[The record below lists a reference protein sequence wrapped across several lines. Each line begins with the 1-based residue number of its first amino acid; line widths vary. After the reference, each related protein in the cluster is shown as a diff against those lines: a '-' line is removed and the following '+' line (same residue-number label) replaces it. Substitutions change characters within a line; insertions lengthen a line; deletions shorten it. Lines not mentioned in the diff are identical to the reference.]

1 MKPLFELGRCVLTR
15 GAVELIDD
23 AGMHPDDLLARHAGL
38 DPGTLPAE
46 DIATNTRALKTGG
59 RIFSA
64 YRIGGDDVWV
74 ITEADRASTTIL
86 LPEEY

>member
-1 MKPLFELGRCVLTR
+1 MKPLFPLGQCVITR
-15 GAVELIDD
+15 GAVEVIDD

-38 DPGTLPAE
+38 DPGVLPAE
-46 DIATNTRALKTGG
+46 DVATNRRALKHGG

-64 YRIGGDDVWV
+64 YKVGGADVWV

>member
-1 MKPLFELGRCVLTR
+1 MKQLFPLGRCVLTR
-15 GAVELIDD
+15 GAAELIDA
-23 AGMHPDDLLARHAGL
+23 AGIHPDGLLARHVCL

-46 DIATNTRALKTGG
+46 DVATNHRALKTGA

-64 YRIGGDDVWV
+64 YKIGDSTVWV
-74 ITEADRASTTIL
+74 ITDAGRTVTTIL

>member
-1 MKPLFELGRCVLTR
+1 MKQLFPLGRCVLTR
-15 GAVELIDD
+15 GAAELIDG
-23 AGMHPDDLLARHAGL
+23 AGMHPDDLLARHARQ

-46 DIATNTRALKTGG
+46 DVATNSRALKRGG

-64 YRIGGDDVWV
+64 YRVGTADVWV

>member
-1 MKPLFELGRCVLTR
+1 MKPLFPLGRCILTR
-15 GAVELIDD
+15 GAVELIDA
-23 AGMHPDDLLARHAGL
+23 AGMHPVDVLALHARL

-46 DIATNTRALKTGG
+46 DVATNKRALKHGG

-64 YRIGGDDVWV
+64 YRISGADVWV